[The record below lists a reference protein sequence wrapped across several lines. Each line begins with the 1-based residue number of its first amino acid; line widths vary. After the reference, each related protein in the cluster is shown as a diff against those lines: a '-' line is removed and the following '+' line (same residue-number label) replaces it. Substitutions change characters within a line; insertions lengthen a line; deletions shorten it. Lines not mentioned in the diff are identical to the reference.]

1 MDFNWLYGMYIHEG
15 YIELKLFPFTLIL
28 YHNEILG
35 TGIGFSI
42 LRYTIRIT
50 VNKEEYF

>member
-1 MDFNWLYGMYIHEG
+1 MEFNWLYGIYRDKG
-15 YIELKLFPFTLIL
+15 YIELKFFPFALTL
-28 YHNEILG
+28 YHNENLG
-35 TGIGFSI
+35 TGIGLSV